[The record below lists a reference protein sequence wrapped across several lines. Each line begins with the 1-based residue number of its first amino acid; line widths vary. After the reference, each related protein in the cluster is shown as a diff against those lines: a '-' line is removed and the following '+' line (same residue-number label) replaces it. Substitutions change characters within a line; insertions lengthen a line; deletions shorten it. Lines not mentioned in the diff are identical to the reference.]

1 MAMSTRSM
9 ILLDLVLLSVTTTIT
24 VLATPTYPSN
34 MCYVGGAV
42 FSSIPD
48 TCFYLLSNEPVSFE
62 DALQI
67 CATKEGRPVSVQT
80 KADLNRILQWAIEV
94 GLPNDTEAGFW
105 TIWKREIPAPLS
117 EDGTLSPQNENLRKN
132 RVTFVGAPSGASM
145 PQALWRNETQPGN
158 TVDRRDEQ
166 CTAQSRPGKQ
176 PEYLGLDDYEC
187 NGAQLHYA
195 MCQSVLTEA
204 WGED

>member
-9 ILLDLVLLSVTTTIT
+9 ILLDLVFLSVTTTIT

-34 MCYVGGAV
+34 LCYVGGAV

-80 KADLNRILQWAIEV
+80 KVSLVHLLNVSL
-94 GLPNDTEAGFW
+94 N
-105 TIWKREIPAPLS
+105 
-117 EDGTLSPQNENLRKN
+117 
-132 RVTFVGAPSGASM
+132 
-145 PQALWRNETQPGN
+145 
-158 TVDRRDEQ
+158 
-166 CTAQSRPGKQ
+166 
-176 PEYLGLDDYEC
+176 
-187 NGAQLHYA
+187 
-195 MCQSVLTEA
+195 
-204 WGED
+204 